1 MNAVRELTAYLV
13 ENIGCR
19 FTATKMLKPLGV
31 ASASTITQW
40 CDWIE
45 KAYLF
50 FFVPIFSDSGK
61 SRLLN
66 PKAVR
71 QAFGEASRMLRVRD
85 KQHTTAPPYT
95 TRTRAAAELPQPP

>member
-1 MNAVRELTAYLV
+1 MDDFRTNAARELAAYLV

-31 ASASTITQW
+31 ASASTVSQW

-50 FFVPIFSDSGK
+50 FFDRKPHNYNMRIFSACDDF
-61 SRLLN
+61 REVL
-66 PKAVR
+66 
-71 QAFGEASRMLRVRD
+71 
-85 KQHTTAPPYT
+85 
-95 TRTRAAAELPQPP
+95 